1 MGGMVF
7 DENNA
12 MLVDPTLETFNV
24 APDLPWEQWWSTD
37 QSAPVGS
44 APDGEE
50 MTPGYMQTGLLSG
63 GYACGYD
70 TNSLGHSTWP
80 SPATEY
86 TAMSSVTDQVVCKE
100 SPDGGWTQPL
110 PTENKTRQRKRS
122 LDESPSA
129 QYAKRASTQ
138 IDEPKTESP
147 RESELPKSHHGN
159 SSGGGGGSK
168 DDSKRDKTS
177 KGDKKNKGKETK
189 SKKSSKNKNNSK
201 TDTGTNGREGSDESP
216 PGFAGSPAVADER
229 ERRLQHR
236 NRIASNKFRV
246 KKREDALRL
255 KSSEEGLERR
265 HRDLSSRVSGLTHEV
280 YLLKM
285 QLLRHNN
292 CGCSMIQ
299 NFLANQAHHF
309 VQGIEEEA
317 AQHEAHHD
325 QQT

>member
-1 MGGMVF
+1 MDGMAF

-44 APDGEE
+44 APDGDE
-50 MTPGYMQTGLLSG
+50 MTPGYMQTSLLSG

-86 TAMSSVTDQVVCKE
+86 TAISSVTDQVVFKE

-110 PTENKTRQRKRS
+110 STENETRQRKRS

-129 QYAKRASTQ
+129 QYTKRASTQ

-147 RESELPKSHHGN
+147 RESELPKSHPGN
-159 SSGGGGGSK
+159 SGGGGDSSQ

-177 KGDKKNKGKETK
+177 KGDKKGKGKETK
-189 SKKSSKNKNNSK
+189 SKKSGKNKNNSN
-201 TDTGTNGREGSDESP
+201 TDNTTNNGKGSGQSP
-216 PGFAGSPAVADER
+216 PGFAGSWADTDER

-246 KKREDALRL
+246 KKKEDALRL

-265 HRDLSSRVSGLTHEV
+265 HRDLTSRVAGLTHEV

-292 CGCSMIQ
+292 CGCEMIQ
-299 NFLANQAHHF
+299 SFLANQAHRF
-309 VQGIEEEA
+309 VQDIEEEA
-317 AQHEAHHD
+317 AEFEAHHD